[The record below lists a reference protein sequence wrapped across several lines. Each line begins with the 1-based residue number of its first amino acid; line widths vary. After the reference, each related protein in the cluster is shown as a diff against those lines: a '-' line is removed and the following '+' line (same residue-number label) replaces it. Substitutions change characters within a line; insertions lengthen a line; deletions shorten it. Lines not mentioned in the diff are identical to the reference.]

1 MKAPRHW
8 NVQKSFGN
16 YLGDRERAAPQNSG
30 DGGAEDAAASGISA
44 VGDGETG
51 TRMRR
56 QVEGARI
63 ETVQTGRACCP
74 KWKRG
79 HFGSTNPAERACSDD
94 RCAAHTSSSPQ
105 QR

>member
-16 YLGDRERAAPQNSG
+16 YLGDRARAAPQNSG
-30 DGGAEDAAASGISA
+30 DGEAEDAAASGISA

-56 QVEGARI
+56 QVELARLVMVKPGRGRLLRPPGVGEQMDGAQGRGDRLRRAFMLLILYPRI
-63 ETVQTGRACCP
+63 
-74 KWKRG
+74 
-79 HFGSTNPAERACSDD
+79 
-94 RCAAHTSSSPQ
+94 
-105 QR
+105 